1 MGTERIIRLLSS
13 QPQSAGEI
21 LPVLEACW
29 TRFGMQFAASSDAC
43 GADFKLGR
51 AYLSTN
57 SINADSNTRDRSE
70 HPNVDSLIDQLLVEK
85 SSNEWH
91 AYFFLTDSKNRYFAS
106 VSAGGAT
113 LGRMTSLRLW
123 MRRSGL
129 LLFSDRDKDPPD
141 VDHLTCMSEREKIE
155 FLRKWERHE
164 QELIELERQEYH
176 FMRTLF
182 DMLPQAVA
190 LDLYVADPD
199 LDDPVSYCFTRTEAR
214 ATSHFKE
221 KRLPEFEQWCDEHE
235 PEYWQQFKPPS
246 AT

>member
-1 MGTERIIRLLSS
+1 MGIDRIVDLDIPE
-13 QPQSAGEI
+13 PQHASTVLRI
-21 LPVLEACW
+21 LRACW
-29 TRFGMQFAASSDAC
+29 TRFGMKTAASSDDC
-43 GADFKLGR
+43 GIAFKLGKFR
-51 AYLSTN
+51 LS
-57 SINADSNTRDRSE
+57 IYPPNAGLDMWVRSE

-91 AYFFLTDSKNRYFAS
+91 AHFVLADSKNRYFAS
-106 VSAGGAT
+106 VSAGGAP
-113 LGRMTSLRLW
+113 LDKMTSLRLW

-141 VDHLTCMSEREKIE
+141 VDRFMWVFEKEKIE
-155 FLRKWERHE
+155 FVRKWERHE